1 MAIVLEP
8 KTSYNLISRTESSN
22 NKLLVHVKLTDSCLR
37 ALEEYQ
43 LVEVISRQ
51 HESANLCVCL
61 HRTKCIDSA
70 VFLWKVLTDSLHC
83 LAFTLLLQ
91 VSSRRKPSIKF
102 SGFQGVSFFGWNF
115 DVSFGFPVDSQLGRY
130 YLFLV
135 SSTIIKS
142 EPGWKWINHSTRC

>member
-43 LVEVISRQ
+43 LVEVICRQ
-51 HESANLCVCL
+51 RESANLCLYPYTVKRKALILRCFFEKYL
-61 HRTKCIDSA
+61 
-70 VFLWKVLTDSLHC
+70 
-83 LAFTLLLQ
+83 TLLSQ

-102 SGFQGVSFFGWNF
+102 SGFQGVRSLVEIFMCLK
-115 DVSFGFPVDSQLGRY
+115 SLIFPVDGQLGRY